1 MKRRKALKISIV
13 AFVLLV
19 FALSGGVV
27 LLYNFYPRD
36 SVLAIL
42 SAQAE
47 KELKRNIS
55 IEDLDY
61 SLRGIVLRKLKLHN
75 GPSDCP
81 GILASADDAV
91 VRFSLLRLVFKRE
104 FDINFINIIGL
115 NLSICYK
122 DGTSNLENLITD
134 LSTDDSSSVAARL
147 DTIKLSRARISLQ
160 NPPSSLR
167 PLEGEYL
174 LGGIIDFIGDRSL
187 RLSDATIT
195 LPERRG
201 VAHPDITL
209 TFPESGFQI
218 TGEVSLERCLLGWVY
233 RWGTDLSLP
242 YQDFSGR
249 VKGLKISARSVEG
262 SVQGTSNLPGNRPL
276 LVNGFCRVNITGERV
291 FISNT
296 RGSVLS
302 TSFLIDE
309 FLFDFDGNIRKF
321 NIKNIDARI
330 DDVRPILS
338 FLPEELSGAVKGGL
352 AFGDSR
358 YNGQLQ
364 IDAAYG
370 HGDPIVKNVRATVN
384 INGNRIE
391 RTTVKALL
399 FSQPFDITFSSLDGS
414 FRKFHADASGAA
426 FTFPTDTRKDRAQK
440 SPGPAPISLDM
451 PLEVSGTVSVGALTV
466 GGYSF
471 GKTTAGY
478 TLARKR
484 LQVGPIQTEFMGGEI
499 RGRGTIDFNSPVTPV
514 DCTVA
519 FERLRVQNISRMSE
533 RFKDRMFG
541 LASGNAEIGFSL
553 SENIDVRKSFRG
565 KMEFTIDRGKLVDTG
580 IQNGLGILLSDLK
593 YKLKDLEFSK
603 IYGNFTIAGSDY
615 QINSFLFSA
624 PDIRLRLD
632 GHINNELEGDLK
644 IDLEFTRQFIQDL
657 PNPVLLQLNKYKRD
671 RWYVIPFQS
680 KGKDVTDS
688 KNIVRLQ

>member
-1 MKRRKALKISIV
+1 
-13 AFVLLV
+13 
-19 FALSGGVV
+19 
-27 LLYNFYPRD
+27 
-36 SVLAIL
+36 
-42 SAQAE
+42 
-47 KELKRNIS
+47 
-55 IEDLDY
+55 
-61 SLRGIVLRKLKLHN
+61 
-75 GPSDCP
+75 
-81 GILASADDAV
+81 
-91 VRFSLLRLVFKRE
+91 
-104 FDINFINIIGL
+104 
-115 NLSICYK
+115 
-122 DGTSNLENLITD
+122 
-134 LSTDDSSSVAARL
+134 
-147 DTIKLSRARISLQ
+147 
-160 NPPSSLR
+160 
-167 PLEGEYL
+167 
-174 LGGIIDFIGDRSL
+174 
-187 RLSDATIT
+187 
-195 LPERRG
+195 
-201 VAHPDITL
+201 
-209 TFPESGFQI
+209 
-218 TGEVSLERCLLGWVY
+218 
-233 RWGTDLSLP
+233 
-242 YQDFSGR
+242 
-249 VKGLKISARSVEG
+249 
-262 SVQGTSNLPGNRPL
+262 
-276 LVNGFCRVNITGERV
+276 
-291 FISNT
+291 
-296 RGSVLS
+296 
-302 TSFLIDE
+302 
-309 FLFDFDGNIRKF
+309 
-321 NIKNIDARI
+321 
-330 DDVRPILS
+330 
-338 FLPEELSGAVKGGL
+338 
-352 AFGDSR
+352 
-358 YNGQLQ
+358 
-364 IDAAYG
+364 
-370 HGDPIVKNVRATVN
+370 
-384 INGNRIE
+384 
-391 RTTVKALL
+391 
-399 FSQPFDITFSSLDGS
+399 
-414 FRKFHADASGAA
+414 
-426 FTFPTDTRKDRAQK
+426 
-440 SPGPAPISLDM
+440 
-451 PLEVSGTVSVGALTV
+451 V

>member
-1 MKRRKALKISIV
+1 ML
-13 AFVLLV
+13 
-19 FALSGGVV
+19 ALSGGVV
-27 LLYNFYPRD
+27 LLYNYYPAD
-36 SVLAIL
+36 SVRAIL
-42 SAQAE
+42 SDRAE
-47 KELKRNIS
+47 KELKRKIS
-55 IEDLDY
+55 IETLDY
-61 SLRGIVLRKLKLHN
+61 SLRGIVLHKLKLHN

-91 VRFSLLRLVFKRE
+91 VRFSLLRLLFKRE
-104 FDINFINIIGL
+104 FDINFINLRGL
-115 NLSICYK
+115 NLSVCYK
-122 DGTSNLENLITD
+122 DGISNLENLITD
-134 LSTDDSSSVAARL
+134 LNTGDSSPVTARL
-147 DTIKLSRARISLQ
+147 DTIKLSSARISLRTP
-160 NPPSSLR
+160 PPSLK
-167 PLEGEYL
+167 PLEGEYIF
-174 LGGIIDFIGDRSL
+174 GGVIDFIGDGSF

-195 LPERRG
+195 LPEKRG
-201 VAHPDITL
+201 VAHPDITINV
-209 TFPESGFQI
+209 PESGLQI
-218 TGEVSLERCLLGWVY
+218 TGEVLLEKCSLGWVY
-233 RWGTDLSLP
+233 RWGTNLSLP

-249 VKGLKISARSVEG
+249 VTGLKISAGSVEG
-262 SVQGTSNLPGNRPL
+262 SVRGTSNLPGNRPL

-296 RGSVLS
+296 QGSVLS

-309 FLFDFDGNIRKF
+309 FLFDFDGNIKKF

-330 DDVRPILS
+330 DDVRPILF
-338 FLPEELSGAVKGGL
+338 FLPDELSGTAKGGL
-352 AFGDSR
+352 TFSDSR
-358 YNGQLQ
+358 YNGQIQ
-364 IDAAYG
+364 IDVSYG
-370 HGDPIVKNVRATVN
+370 SGDPVVKNVRATVN
-384 INGNRIE
+384 IKNNTIE
-391 RTTVKALL
+391 RTTARALV
-399 FSQPFDITFSSLDGS
+399 FGQPFDLIIASLDGS
-414 FRKFHADASGAA
+414 FRRFQLDASGAA
-426 FTFPTDTRKDRAQK
+426 FTLPDNNRNDRFPKP
-440 SPGPAPISLDM
+440 PGSVSVSRDIPF
-451 PLEVSGTVSVGALTV
+451 EVSGTVSVGALTV
-466 GGYSF
+466 GDYSF

-499 RGRGTIDFNSPVTPV
+499 RGRGMVDFSSPLTPV
-514 DCTVA
+514 DCSVA
-519 FERLRVQNISRMSE
+519 FERVRVQNISRMSE

-541 LASGNAEIGFSL
+541 LASGSAEIGFSL

-565 KMEFTIDRGKLVDTG
+565 KMKFTIDRGKLVDTG

-624 PDIRLRLD
+624 PEIRLRLD